1 MSELAPILE
10 RIAVALEEVTR
21 IKREYA
27 DKMKALE
34 LETSPRTPAG
44 ASPTNKG
51 LATPKQIRY
60 IQDLSK
66 KLGQFPGNDLSE
78 MTVPEASA
86 KIEELKAKVWGSRK

>member
-10 RIAVALEEVTR
+10 RIAVALEEATR

-27 DKMKALE
+27 DKMKA

-78 MTVPEASA
+78 MTVPEANA
-86 KIEELKAKVWGSRK
+86 KIEELKEKVWRARK